1 MKRMLFNATHAEET
15 RVGIV
20 DGQRLVDIDIETAG
34 REARKS
40 NIYKGII
47 TRIEPSLEACFV
59 NYGEERH
66 GFLPFKEISRAYFKE
81 GVDVRTCTIR
91 EAVEEGQEIIVQV
104 EKEERGNKGAALT
117 TFISLAGR
125 YLVLMPN
132 NPRGGGVS
140 RRIEGEERQELR
152 ATMESLKCPSGMSMI
167 ARTAGI
173 GRSAEELQWDLNYLL
188 KLWEAI
194 AEAAKPQYELVTE
207 ENGRKTTSLV
217 DTPVVNGKPLKRAN
231 PAPFLIVE
239 ESNLVVRAIRDY
251 FQPEIGEILVDTDEI
266 YEQARQ
272 FMAHV
277 MPDMINRVKRY
288 NEDIPLFTRFQ
299 IEHQIESAY
308 SRTVPLPSGG
318 AIVIDHT
325 EALVAIDVNSARS
338 TRGADIEETA
348 FRTNCEAADEVA
360 RQMRLRDLGGLI
372 VIDFIDMLDAK
383 NQRAVEQRLKDA
395 LHYDR
400 ARVQMAKISRFGL
413 MELSRQRL
421 RPSLSEGSHV
431 TCPRCNGVGVIRDT
445 ESCAIQVLRILQEE
459 AMKEGT
465 GAVHAQIPVDVAT
478 FLLNEKRSD
487 IQMLEARHRVPI
499 VLIPNTS
506 LETPHYHIERI
517 RQDDDRLDDH
527 IQSFKRV
534 AELEVK
540 KADDPYAMKSN
551 EEKPVRPKQVPVIK
565 NVLPRDPAPVHVEQP
580 KKTERSESRAVPMT
594 PVPEKREKGFFARV
608 MDFFKSLG
616 GESTEKAEPKK
627 AEEEK
632 PKSDRKER
640 GRRSGER
647 RGDRAR
653 MDERRSRRSRR
664 PKSETGAEEGQ
675 DKPAAPETAAQ
686 AVEMEKSR
694 RRSRRRPTLK
704 KDAEREELRTTEAVA
719 AEAVATAEKA
729 PAAEKTEAPAEQR
742 VEAPVTEVVVEET
755 VVTEAQ
761 QSAEAPAEAA
771 AEEGETR
778 RRRPRRRRRSRT
790 TESETAEVAQD
801 VTEEA
806 QALETAETPAAEA
819 EPVKAETEEA
829 QAPEAAAEEPASRP
843 KEVQFKLEDAPAR
856 TRRPRRRKPADKT
869 GETAATEA
877 VATESVEAAAPVTE
891 VRSTEAEDKV
901 DAVSAAAPVVD
912 ETESTEAL
920 VAGLQKSLISG
931 EVELVEEKPAE
942 KRKSAK
948 NAASVL
954 PLLEEAGWP
963 TREEMMHTLVSSGP
977 KSYASDRHLG
987 LNGNRREP
995 ALQDAMADAILQI
1008 AKDEISE
1015 QLTQYYSAMNPKAE
1029 EGTQAQGGEEHKK
1042 RSRRGGRRSRK
1053 AHAEEARA
1061 TETVKTESVET
1072 EALEQVETK
1081 TAAAEEPL
1089 VQIETKTVVSEE
1101 PLVQVETKPVETE
1114 EKLVQ
1119 IETKPVVAEEPLV
1132 QIETKTVAVEPA
1144 AEDVVEEAPVAI
1156 ESTDTV
1162 VRTKSTLLAD
1172 LAERLAAAHL
1182 EQVETRAELVT
1193 PVRYEAVV
1201 YPGRSVVRSE
1211 ATEETGLEQVHT
1223 RDEFIRPVA
1232 YEPVIYPGRPYVA
1245 PAVTDEGPLEQ
1256 VHTQA

>member
-487 IQMLEARHRVPI
+487 IQMLEARHRLPI

-580 KKTERSESRAVPMT
+580 KKADRAESRAVPMT

-632 PKSDRKER
+632 SKSERKER

-664 PKSETGAEEGQ
+664 PKSETGTEECQ
-675 DKPAAPETAAQ
+675 EKPAAPETAAQ

-694 RRSRRRPTLK
+694 RRSRRRPALK
-704 KDAEREELRTTEAVA
+704 KDAEREELRTTEVVA
-719 AEAVATAEKA
+719 AEAATIEEKA
-729 PAAEKTEAPAEQR
+729 PAAEKTEAPAEKR
-742 VEAPVTEVVVEET
+742 VEAPVTEVVAEEAVQTET
-755 VVTEAQ
+755 VQT
-761 QSAEAPAEAA
+761 AEAPAEAA

-790 TESETAEVAQD
+790 TEGETAEVAQE
-801 VTEEA
+801 VTQEA
-806 QALETAETPAAEA
+806 QASETAEAPAAEA
-819 EPVKAETEEA
+819 APVKAEAEEA
-829 QAPEAAAEEPASRP
+829 KAEEAAAEEPASRSN
-843 KEVQFKLEDAPAR
+843 EVQFKLEDAPAR
-856 TRRPRRRKPADKT
+856 TRRPRRRKAADKT
-869 GETAATEA
+869 GEAAAAEA
-877 VATESVEAAAPVTE
+877 VATESVEAAPVTE
-891 VRSTEAEDKV
+891 ARPAQAEEPV

-1015 QLTQYYSAMNPKAE
+1015 QLTQYYSAMEPKTE
-1029 EGTQAQGGEEHKK
+1029 EGAQPQGEEERKK

-1061 TETVKTESVET
+1061 TETVKTESVES
-1072 EALEQVETK
+1072 EVLEQVETK
-1081 TAAAEEPL
+1081 AVAAEEPL
-1089 VQIETKTVVSEE
+1089 VQIETKTVETVE
-1101 PLVQVETKPVETE
+1101 PLVQV
-1114 EKLVQ
+1114 
-1119 IETKPVVAEEPLV
+1119 ETKPVVAEEPLV
-1132 QIETKTVAVEPA
+1132 QIETKPVVADEPLVQIETKTVVEPVVEEA
-1144 AEDVVEEAPVAI
+1144 VVEEAPVAS
-1156 ESTDTV
+1156 ESADTV
-1162 VRTKSTLLAD
+1162 VRTKSTLLTD

-1182 EQVETRAELVT
+1182 EQVETRADLVT
-1193 PVRYEAVV
+1193 PVRYEALV

-1245 PAVTDEGPLEQ
+1245 PVVTDEGPLEQ
-1256 VHTQA
+1256 VHTKA

>member
-217 DTPVVNGKPLKRAN
+217 DTPVANGRPLKRAN

-551 EEKPVRPKQVPVIK
+551 EEKPARPKQVPVIK

-580 KKTERSESRAVPMT
+580 KKTERAESRAVPMT

-608 MDFFKSLG
+608 MDFFKNLG
-616 GESTEKAEPKK
+616 GDSTEKTGSKK
-627 AEEEK
+627 SEEEQ
-632 PKSDRKER
+632 PKSERKDR

-647 RGDRAR
+647 RSDRPR
-653 MDERRSRRSRR
+653 LDERRSRRSRR
-664 PKSETGAEEGQ
+664 PKTEAGTEEGRE
-675 DKPAAPETAAQ
+675 KPAAPETPAQ

-694 RRSRRRPTLK
+694 RRSRRRPALK
-704 KDAEREELRTTEAVA
+704 QDAEREELRTTEVVA
-719 AEAVATAEKA
+719 AQAA
-729 PAAEKTEAPAEQR
+729 AAEETASSEAPAEKR
-742 VEAPVTEVVVEET
+742 PEAPVTEVVAQET
-755 VVTEAQ
+755 TQTTEAQ
-761 QSAEAPAEAA
+761 QSVETPAEAA

-790 TESETAEVAQD
+790 AEGETTEVAQESA
-801 VTEEA
+801 EE
-806 QALETAETPAAEA
+806 TSVSETPEVPA
-819 EPVKAETEEA
+819 PVKAEAEEA
-829 QAPEAAAEEPASRP
+829 PVADAPAEDSASRP
-843 KEVQFKLEDAPAR
+843 KEVQFKLEDEHAR
-856 TRRPRRRKPADKT
+856 TRRPRRRKTADK
-869 GETAATEA
+869 AAEEAASEVVAAEA
-877 VATESVEAAAPVTE
+877 VATVAEVHAP
-891 VRSTEAEDKV
+891 EAEEKV
-901 DAVSAAAPVVD
+901 DAVSAASPVVD

-931 EVELVEEKPAE
+931 EVELVEEKPAAQ
-942 KRKSAK
+942 RKSTK
-948 NAASVL
+948 NASSVL

-1015 QLTQYYSAMNPKAE
+1015 QLTQYYSAMEPKAE
-1029 EGTQAQGGEEHKK
+1029 GTEAKGEEEPKK

-1053 AHAEEARA
+1053 AHAEETRA
-1061 TETVKTESVET
+1061 AETVTTETTQTPAVE
-1072 EALEQVETK
+1072 
-1081 TAAAEEPL
+1081 AEG
-1089 VQIETKTVVSEE
+1089 
-1101 PLVQVETKPVETE
+1101 PLVQVETKPAAPAEAEEVLVQVETKPEAAAQAE
-1114 EKLVQ
+1114 EVLVQVETKSAAPAQAQEVLVQ
-1119 IETKPVVAEEPLV
+1119 IETKPEAVAEVPVVAE
-1132 QIETKTVAVEPA
+1132 
-1144 AEDVVEEAPVAI
+1144 APSA
-1156 ESTDTV
+1156 DTV

-1172 LAERLAAAHL
+1172 LAERLAAAQL

-1201 YPGRSVVRSE
+1201 YPGRNAVRTE
-1211 ATEETGLEQVHT
+1211 AAEETGLEQVHT
-1223 RDEFIRPVA
+1223 RDEFVRPVA

-1256 VHTQA
+1256 VHTKA

>member
-207 ENGRKTTSLV
+207 ENGRKTTTLV

-551 EEKPVRPKQVPVIK
+551 EEKPVRLKQVPVIK

-616 GESTEKAEPKK
+616 GDSTEKAEPKK
-627 AEEEK
+627 TEEEK
-632 PKSDRKER
+632 PKADRKER

-664 PKSETGAEEGQ
+664 PKSETTEEGQ

-694 RRSRRRPTLK
+694 RRSRRRPALK

-719 AEAVATAEKA
+719 AEAAATAEKA

-742 VEAPVTEVVVEET
+742 VEAPVTEVGVEET

-790 TESETAEVAQD
+790 TEGETAEVAQE

-806 QALETAETPAAEA
+806 QAPETAEAPAAEA
-819 EPVKAETEEA
+819 APVKAETEEA

-856 TRRPRRRKPADKT
+856 TRRPRRRKPSDKT
-869 GETAATEA
+869 GEAVAAEA

-891 VRSTEAEDKV
+891 VRATQAEEKV

-1015 QLTQYYSAMNPKAE
+1015 QLTQYYSAMEPKAE

-1061 TETVKTESVET
+1061 TEAVKTESVET

-1101 PLVQVETKPVETE
+1101 PLVQVETKPV
-1114 EKLVQ
+1114 
-1119 IETKPVVAEEPLV
+1119 VVDEPPV

-1144 AEDVVEEAPVAI
+1144 AEDVVEEAPVAT
-1156 ESTDTV
+1156 ESADTV

-1201 YPGRSVVRSE
+1201 YPGRSVVRTE

-1245 PAVTDEGPLEQ
+1245 PVVTDEGPLEQ
-1256 VHTQA
+1256 VHTKA

>member
-487 IQMLEARHRVPI
+487 IQMLEARHRLPI

-580 KKTERSESRAVPMT
+580 KKADRAESRAVPMT

-632 PKSDRKER
+632 SKSERKER

-664 PKSETGAEEGQ
+664 PKSETGTEEGQ
-675 DKPAAPETAAQ
+675 EKPAAPETAAQ

-694 RRSRRRPTLK
+694 RRSRRRPALK
-704 KDAEREELRTTEAVA
+704 KDAEREELRTTEVVA
-719 AEAVATAEKA
+719 AEAATIEEKA
-729 PAAEKTEAPAEQR
+729 PAAEKTEAPAEKR
-742 VEAPVTEVVVEET
+742 VEAPVTEVVAEEAVQTET
-755 VVTEAQ
+755 VQT
-761 QSAEAPAEAA
+761 AEAPAEAA

-790 TESETAEVAQD
+790 TEGETAEVAQE
-801 VTEEA
+801 VTQEA
-806 QALETAETPAAEA
+806 QASETAEAPAAEA
-819 EPVKAETEEA
+819 APVKAEAEEA
-829 QAPEAAAEEPASRP
+829 KAEEAAAEEPASRSN
-843 KEVQFKLEDAPAR
+843 EVQFKLEDAPAR
-856 TRRPRRRKPADKT
+856 TRRPRRRKAADKT
-869 GETAATEA
+869 GEAAAAEA
-877 VATESVEAAAPVTE
+877 VATESVEAAPVTE
-891 VRSTEAEDKV
+891 ARPAQAEEPV

-1015 QLTQYYSAMNPKAE
+1015 QLTQYYSAMEPKTE
-1029 EGTQAQGGEEHKK
+1029 EGAQPQGEEERKK

-1061 TETVKTESVET
+1061 TETVKTESVES
-1072 EALEQVETK
+1072 EVLEQVETK
-1081 TAAAEEPL
+1081 AAAAEEPL
-1089 VQIETKTVVSEE
+1089 VQIETKTAAPEE
-1101 PLVQVETKPVETE
+1101 AEEVLVQVETKPAAPAQAEEDLVQVETKPAAPAE
-1114 EKLVQ
+1114 AQEVLVQ
-1119 IETKPVVAEEPLV
+1119 IETKPVAEAP
-1132 QIETKTVAVEPA
+1132 
-1144 AEDVVEEAPVAI
+1144 VVEEVPA
-1156 ESTDTV
+1156 DTV

-1245 PAVTDEGPLEQ
+1245 PVVTDEGPLEQ
-1256 VHTQA
+1256 VHTKA

>member
-217 DTPVVNGKPLKRAN
+217 DTPVANGRPLKRAN

-551 EEKPVRPKQVPVIK
+551 EEKPARPKQVPVIK

-580 KKTERSESRAVPMT
+580 KKTERAESRAVPMT

-608 MDFFKSLG
+608 MDFFKNLG
-616 GESTEKAEPKK
+616 GDSTEKTGPKK
-627 AEEEK
+627 SEEEQ
-632 PKSDRKER
+632 PKSERKDR

-647 RGDRAR
+647 RSDRPR
-653 MDERRSRRSRR
+653 LDERRSRRSRR
-664 PKSETGAEEGQ
+664 PKTETGTEEGRE
-675 DKPAAPETAAQ
+675 KPAAPETPAQ

-694 RRSRRRPTLK
+694 RRSRRRPALK
-704 KDAEREELRTTEAVA
+704 QDVEREELRTTEVVA
-719 AEAVATAEKA
+719 AQAA
-729 PAAEKTEAPAEQR
+729 AAEETASSEAPAEKR
-742 VEAPVTEVVVEET
+742 PEAPVTEVVAQET
-755 VVTEAQ
+755 AQTTEAQ
-761 QSAEAPAEAA
+761 QSVETPAEAA

-790 TESETAEVAQD
+790 AEGETTEVAQEAA
-801 VTEEA
+801 EE
-806 QALETAETPAAEA
+806 TSVSETPEVPA
-819 EPVKAETEEA
+819 PVKAEAEEA
-829 QAPEAAAEEPASRP
+829 PVADAPAEDSASRP

-856 TRRPRRRKPADKT
+856 TRRPRRRKTADK
-869 GETAATEA
+869 AAEEAASEAVAAEA
-877 VATESVEAAAPVTE
+877 VATVAEVHAP
-891 VRSTEAEDKV
+891 EAEEKV
-901 DAVSAAAPVVD
+901 DAVSAASPVVD

-931 EVELVEEKPAE
+931 EVELVEEKPAAQ
-942 KRKSAK
+942 RKSTK
-948 NAASVL
+948 NASSVL

-1015 QLTQYYSAMNPKAE
+1015 QLTQYYSAMEPKAE
-1029 EGTQAQGGEEHKK
+1029 GTEAKGEEEPKK

-1053 AHAEEARA
+1053 AHAEETRA
-1061 TETVKTESVET
+1061 AETVTTETTQTPAVE
-1072 EALEQVETK
+1072 
-1081 TAAAEEPL
+1081 AEG
-1089 VQIETKTVVSEE
+1089 
-1101 PLVQVETKPVETE
+1101 PLVQVETKPAAPAEAEEVLVQVETKPEAAAQAE
-1114 EKLVQ
+1114 EVLVQVETKSAAPVQAQEVLVQ
-1119 IETKPVVAEEPLV
+1119 IETKPEAVAEVPVVAE
-1132 QIETKTVAVEPA
+1132 
-1144 AEDVVEEAPVAI
+1144 APSA
-1156 ESTDTV
+1156 DTV

-1201 YPGRSVVRSE
+1201 YPGRNAVRTE
-1211 ATEETGLEQVHT
+1211 AAEETGLEQVHT
-1223 RDEFIRPVA
+1223 RDEFVRPVA

-1256 VHTQA
+1256 VHTKA

>member
-580 KKTERSESRAVPMT
+580 KKTDRAESRAVPMT

-608 MDFFKSLG
+608 MDFFKNLG
-616 GESTEKAEPKK
+616 GDSTEKAEPKK

-694 RRSRRRPTLK
+694 RRSRRRPALK

-719 AEAVATAEKA
+719 AEAAATAEKA

-790 TESETAEVAQD
+790 TEGETAEVAQE

-806 QALETAETPAAEA
+806 QAPETAEAPAAEA
-819 EPVKAETEEA
+819 APVKAETEEA

-869 GETAATEA
+869 GETAAAEA

-891 VRSTEAEDKV
+891 VRATQAEDKV

-1015 QLTQYYSAMNPKAE
+1015 QLTQYYSAMEPKAE

-1042 RSRRGGRRSRK
+1042 RCRRGGRRSRK

-1061 TETVKTESVET
+1061 TEAVKTESVET

-1081 TAAAEEPL
+1081 TAATEEPL

-1114 EKLVQ
+1114 EKFVQ
-1119 IETKPVVAEEPLV
+1119 IETKPVVADEPLV

-1144 AEDVVEEAPVAI
+1144 AEDVVEEAPVAT
-1156 ESTDTV
+1156 ESADTV

-1201 YPGRSVVRSE
+1201 YPGRSVVRTE

-1256 VHTQA
+1256 VHTKA

>member
-217 DTPVVNGKPLKRAN
+217 DTPVANGRPLKRAN

-551 EEKPVRPKQVPVIK
+551 EEKPARPKQVPVIK

-580 KKTERSESRAVPMT
+580 KKTERAESRAVPMT

-608 MDFFKSLG
+608 MDFFKNLG
-616 GESTEKAEPKK
+616 GDSTEKTGPKK
-627 AEEEK
+627 SEEEQ
-632 PKSDRKER
+632 PKSERKDR

-647 RGDRAR
+647 RSDRPR
-653 MDERRSRRSRR
+653 LDERRSRRSRR
-664 PKSETGAEEGQ
+664 PKTEAGTEEGRE
-675 DKPAAPETAAQ
+675 KPAAPETPAQ

-694 RRSRRRPTLK
+694 RRSRRRPALK
-704 KDAEREELRTTEAVA
+704 QDAEREELRTTEVVA
-719 AEAVATAEKA
+719 AQAAAAEETASSESPAEKR
-729 PAAEKTEAPAEQR
+729 P
-742 VEAPVTEVVVEET
+742 EAPVTEVVAQET
-755 VVTEAQ
+755 AQTTEAQ
-761 QSAEAPAEAA
+761 QSVETPAEAA

-790 TESETAEVAQD
+790 AEGETTEVAQEAA
-801 VTEEA
+801 EE
-806 QALETAETPAAEA
+806 TSVSETPEVPA
-819 EPVKAETEEA
+819 PVKAEAEEA
-829 QAPEAAAEEPASRP
+829 PVADAPAEDSASRP

-856 TRRPRRRKPADKT
+856 TRRPRRRKTADK
-869 GETAATEA
+869 AAEEAASEAVAAEA
-877 VATESVEAAAPVTE
+877 VATVAEVHAP
-891 VRSTEAEDKV
+891 EAEEKV
-901 DAVSAAAPVVD
+901 DAVSAASPVVD

-931 EVELVEEKPAE
+931 EVELVEEKPAAQ
-942 KRKSAK
+942 RKSTK
-948 NAASVL
+948 NASSVL

-1015 QLTQYYSAMNPKAE
+1015 QLTQYYSAMEPKAE
-1029 EGTQAQGGEEHKK
+1029 GTEAKGEEEPKK

-1053 AHAEEARA
+1053 AHAEETRA
-1061 TETVKTESVET
+1061 AETVTTETTQTPAVE
-1072 EALEQVETK
+1072 
-1081 TAAAEEPL
+1081 AEG
-1089 VQIETKTVVSEE
+1089 
-1101 PLVQVETKPVETE
+1101 PLVQVETKPAAPAEAEEVLVQVETKPEAAAQAE
-1114 EKLVQ
+1114 EVLVQVETKSAAPAQAQEVLVQ
-1119 IETKPVVAEEPLV
+1119 IETKPEAVAEVPA
-1132 QIETKTVAVEPA
+1132 VA
-1144 AEDVVEEAPVAI
+1144 EAPSA
-1156 ESTDTV
+1156 DTV

-1172 LAERLAAAHL
+1172 LAERLAAAQL

-1201 YPGRSVVRSE
+1201 YPGRNAVRTE
-1211 ATEETGLEQVHT
+1211 AAEETGLEQVHT
-1223 RDEFIRPVA
+1223 RDEFVRPVA

-1256 VHTQA
+1256 VHTKA

>member
-580 KKTERSESRAVPMT
+580 KKTDRAESRAVPMT

-608 MDFFKSLG
+608 MDFFKNLG
-616 GESTEKAEPKK
+616 GDSTEKAEPKK
-627 AEEEK
+627 TEEEK

-664 PKSETGAEEGQ
+664 PKSETTEEGQ

-694 RRSRRRPTLK
+694 RRSRRRPALK

-719 AEAVATAEKA
+719 AEAAATAEKA

-742 VEAPVTEVVVEET
+742 VEAPVTEVGVEET

-790 TESETAEVAQD
+790 TEGETAEVAQD

-806 QALETAETPAAEA
+806 QAPETAEAPAAEA
-819 EPVKAETEEA
+819 APVKAETEEA

-869 GETAATEA
+869 GETAAAEA

-891 VRSTEAEDKV
+891 VRATQAEDKV

-1015 QLTQYYSAMNPKAE
+1015 QLTQYYSAMEPKAE

-1144 AEDVVEEAPVAI
+1144 AEDIVEEAPVAT
-1156 ESTDTV
+1156 ESADTV

-1245 PAVTDEGPLEQ
+1245 PVVTDEGPLEQ
-1256 VHTQA
+1256 VHTKA